1 MLGYALLALSFAWG
15 LGGKP
20 KTAWLALL
28 LAVLYAIS
36 DEFHQTFV
44 PGRNG
49 TPVDVAIDSLGAS
62 LGLLF
67 RIWLTKRINQK
78 H

>member
-20 KTAWLALL
+20 KTAWLALV

-49 TPVDVAIDSLGAS
+49 TPVDVTIDSLGAS